1 MKCNMVFQQL
11 PDHRLRNEYLL
22 IPNRMNLIKDPNIT
36 YRWYYRTNHY
46 YIQTSV
52 DNEIWVNDKKFVV
65 KADSFLCDSFVTPI
79 HVRSVKPVHVLNIH
93 MVPRDPN
100 RPNGMGNHLENRL
113 WSSSNIHDVT
123 YASTL
128 IRSPELQLAT
138 PPNLITVSSGNCVL
152 AYAWNSDTV
161 NVNGKTIHLRFR
173 HGNNYYDTFGTRQS
187 TTLYTIRNQSGVTAI
202 YMALTNEHPREPTG
216 GVHSLDPVPPV
227 WQNRIAINRPAAN
240 WEGFD
245 DTGRAFVCRNNPA
258 RFSAETGL
266 DSPYKVYWYLQNV
279 FVDSGAVV
287 HYTFK
292 DTGAYR
298 LRGRFLFKSPG
309 CYAGLREE
317 NLYRNISVYSDLH
330 EKLPDDTLLCV
341 GNSLQIQRPF
351 NPRDRYR
358 YFYNGGRL
366 ACDTCSAQLLR
377 PNRNNLMLRMQ
388 VTRTGCKGPFRDTL
402 HLFLRDSLRLQ
413 TILPDTLCH
422 GLWNG
427 PLLRAKGG
435 DSSAY
440 SFVLAVEGQT
450 VNLPFAVDTAFTLRL
465 SVGDG
470 CSAPADTVFK
480 RLAVRPALSLQVRAD
495 TTLCHGTALQP
506 GFTASGGLLPYTVNW
521 FRGENLHSD
530 TQKQFSDTTLM
541 AMLEDGCSRPDTAYM
556 LLRVAPRLTAAW
568 LAAPP
573 ARLCTDGMLRF
584 SATAAGGMGTAQW
597 RWLRQAQVL
606 RSDTGMRFV
615 QAATAA
621 PGAYS
626 LVLRDACP
634 DSAVL
639 DFVLSGP
646 DTFKVRWNLPDTLCP
661 NSSWELGLEAQNSDS
676 LLRFESH
683 LIPAVNPFFASF
695 RSSDTLIG
703 MQAMAPGSYRFLFS
717 AGDGCM
723 LPDSQ
728 LHSLIVSAPPVLPAD
743 TLILRCA
750 SERFDYPFLA
760 VNGWMNR
767 FSLSENALPAVP
779 ANAISDQQIQGTRYT
794 VEVIDRCGNRDQQNV
809 ELRRLQAF
817 RGPLLADT
825 TLCPD
830 EPLLLLSPLASA
842 ANMQPASA
850 DLQWQLGMQRAN
862 FNWSTGTAVP
872 RPNFSTPAPG
882 LYRLYFRATVGSA
895 VCDSLSSSLLVYP
908 APVAAFTANRTRTFI
923 EDPEFLFSNQSSGA
937 DRFRW
942 QINGSDSGLARN
954 LRFVAGDTGLYRIL
968 LNAFSPD
975 GCWDSAAMQV
985 RVVQLFRIFLPNAFT
1000 PGNDQLNESYEPK
1013 GTAIGTYTLRVYN
1026 RWGQQ
1031 VFEAD
1036 PQHPFTGRDQLGRPL
1051 PEGVYAVTAIVQSVH
1066 GERAF
1071 LQTTVHVLR

>member
-1 MKCNMVFQQL
+1 
-11 PDHRLRNEYLL
+11 
-22 IPNRMNLIKDPNIT
+22 MNLIKDPNIT

-52 DNEIWVNDKKFVV
+52 DNEIWLNNKRFVV

-79 HVRSVKPVHVLNIH
+79 HVRSAKPVHVLNVH

-100 RPNGMGNHLENRL
+100 RPRSTSNTLEYHLWRN
-113 WSSSNIHDVT
+113 SNIYDVT
-123 YASTL
+123 YASGLTGT
-128 IRSPELQLAT
+128 PELQLAT
-138 PPNLITVSSGNCVL
+138 PPNLVTVSSGNCVL

-187 TTLYTIRNQSGVTAI
+187 TTLYTIRNLGGVSAV
-202 YMALTNEHPREPTG
+202 YMALALEHINRPTG

-279 FVDSGAVV
+279 LVDSGAVV

-298 LRGRFLFKSPG
+298 LRGRFLFKSQG

-358 YFYNGGRL
+358 YFYSGGRL

-388 VTRTGCKGPFRDTL
+388 VTRTGCKDVFRDTL
-402 HLFLRDSLRLQ
+402 RLFLRDSLRLQ

-435 DSSAY
+435 DSSTY
-440 SFVLAVEGQT
+440 RFVLAVEGQT
-450 VNLPFAVDTAFTLRL
+450 VNLPLAVDTAFTLRL

-495 TTLCHGTALQP
+495 TILCHGTALQP
-506 GFTASGGLLPYTVNW
+506 DFTASGGLLPYTVTW

-541 AMLEDGCSRPDTAYM
+541 AVLEDGCSRPDTAYM
-556 LLRVAPRLTAAW
+556 RLRVAPRLTAAW

-573 ARLCTDGMLRF
+573 SRLCTDGILRF
-584 SATAAGGMGTAQW
+584 SAIAAGGMGTAQW
-597 RWLRQAQVL
+597 RWLRQAQAL

-639 DFVLSGP
+639 NFVLSGP
-646 DTFKVRWNLPDTLCP
+646 DTFKVRWNVPDTLCP
-661 NSSWELGLEAQNSDS
+661 NSSWELGIRAQNSDS

-1036 PQHPFTGRDQLGRPL
+1036 PQHPFTGRDRQGRLL

-1071 LQTTVHVLR
+1071 LQTTVHILR